1 MLRSALLTFR
11 MHRFEVLITA
21 ALAILTTISAAVV
34 FTHVTAAN
42 PPDQC
47 WIENWAGM
55 FSGEA
60 SPPGEERTAGCE
72 GLVNAFWPVA
82 SEANFV
88 ASPIGVLF
96 PFVVGLLLGVP
107 IVGRELELR
116 TAALSWS
123 LTGDRMRW
131 LLARFLPVLGLAL
144 VGLIVAAL
152 AVAEM
157 ARAAHPWNYMGP
169 GRIPNLTELGSEG
182 PTLVGRGIMAL
193 GIALLAGAVV
203 GRTLPAFAV
212 AAVACFALLF
222 GGAPLL
228 QGIVGDTVA
237 VWRSQSED
245 EGGGPPSLAILR
257 QGFRDGDS
265 RFLTEQQGY
274 DMLEAMCATG
284 RCEDS
289 DPWKELGLTPVA
301 LVAPLDSYPLFEAA
315 ETAATTAI
323 GALAMFLTFPV
334 VSRRRP
340 T

>member
-1 MLRSALLTFR
+1 MFRSALLTFR

-21 ALAILTTISAAVV
+21 ALTVLTTISAVV
-34 FTHVTAAN
+34 VYTHVTAAN
-42 PPDQC
+42 PPDEC
-47 WIENWAGM
+47 WISHWD
-55 FSGEA
+55 FSGGGQDA
-60 SPPGEERTAGCE
+60 ACER
-72 GLVNAFWPVA
+72 LVNGFWPVA
-82 SEANFV
+82 SEAGFV
-88 ASPIGVLF
+88 ASPIGVLL

-123 LTGDRMRW
+123 LTGDRVSW

-193 GIALLAGAVV
+193 GIALLAGALI
-203 GRTLPAFAV
+203 GRTLPAFA
-212 AAVACFALLF
+212 AAAIVCFALLF
-222 GGAPLL
+222 GGVPHLHGA
-228 QGIVGDTVA
+228 IADRVA
-237 VWRSQSED
+237 VWQEWNDDVGFPS
-245 EGGGPPSLAILR
+245 SLASVEV
-257 QGFRDGDS
+257 GFRDREGNFVTAEDGFALIDQVCPPETCGD
-265 RFLTEQQGY
+265 FQVAQEQ
-274 DMLEAMCATG
+274 A
-284 RCEDS
+284 
-289 DPWKELGLTPVA
+289 GLVQVA
-301 LVAPLDSYPLFEAA
+301 LAAPIESYPVFEAA

-323 GALAMFLTFPV
+323 GTVAILLTFPL

>member
-11 MHRFEVLITA
+11 MHRFEVLTTA
-21 ALAILTTISAAVV
+21 ALAVLTTVSAAVV
-34 FTHVTAAN
+34 YTHVTAAN

-47 WIENWAGM
+47 WIENWGGM
-55 FSGEA
+55 FTGEA
-60 SPPGEERTAGCE
+60 AVPEVQETPGCRA
-72 GLVNAFWPVA
+72 LVNAFWPVA
-82 SEANFV
+82 SEASFV
-88 ASPIGVLF
+88 ASPIGVLL

-123 LTGDRMRW
+123 LTGDRVRW

-144 VGLIVAAL
+144 IALVVAAL

-182 PTLVGRGIMAL
+182 STLVGRGIMAL
-193 GIALLAGAVV
+193 GIALLAGALI
-203 GRTLPAFAV
+203 GRTLPAFA
-212 AAVACFALLF
+212 AAAIACFVLLF

-228 QGIVGDTVA
+228 QGAITHQVA
-237 VWRSQSED
+237 EWQEMD
-245 EGGGPPSLAILR
+245 ELGGPPSLAFLES
-257 QGFRDGDS
+257 GFLDRNG
-265 RFLTEQQGY
+265 RFLTNEEGYRLIEDACGARACDDLIEGQG
-274 DMLEAMCATG
+274 A
-284 RCEDS
+284 
-289 DPWKELGLTPVA
+289 GLTQVTR
-301 LVAPLDSYPLFEAA
+301 VAPIESYPIFEAA

-323 GALAMFLTFPV
+323 GTVAMLLTFPV